1 MRRQRPSPGAAEGL
15 PPGAEKILARGLRV
29 AGTLAAFG
37 VRGLGPAAGR
47 AAGFRHLHPPS
58 TSIAMTEMR
67 PQLPADAPVSP
78 ALREALDYWLVSAG
92 PAEHAWL
99 AGFLAGVSSAGGGP
113 SVSPA
118 AGGAPAAGI
127 PLTIAF
133 ATESGNA
140 EGLAEEAANRARQR
154 GFETTVTDLGE
165 VDPSD
170 LEGAEN
176 LLLIASTWGEGDPPD
191 RATGF
196 YEKLIAE
203 DAPRFESCRYSVLA
217 LGDTSY
223 EHFCGFGKDLD
234 RRMAELGAARIL
246 DRVDSDV
253 DFEEPFHRW
262 FEGTVEQLLAEVG
275 APASTESTATAAP
288 PPSVQWAAAGSNVTT
303 SAVAAPPVEPY
314 TKKNPFPA
322 PLVEKVNLN
331 GPGSAKET
339 LHLEFSL
346 EGSGLTYTPG
356 DAVGV
361 YPENCPLYVS
371 ELLRV
376 TGLEGEQRVR
386 LADGKMPLREAL
398 LRHLDITSLSKPIL
412 EKYQEKAESAELARL
427 LDSEH
432 REELQEWLW
441 GRELVDLL
449 EQYPLPGMAEQ
460 DLVDL
465 LRKLPPRLYSISSS
479 PLAHPEQVH
488 LTVAAVRY
496 HSHGRPRKGVCSTYL
511 GDLLELG
518 DTAPVYFQENKK
530 FRLPED
536 PDTPIIMVGP
546 GTGIA
551 PFRAFL
557 EERDLTG
564 AKGQNWLFFG
574 DQHFQTDFLYQ
585 AEWQDYL
592 KRGPLTRMDVAFSR
606 DGEQK
611 IYVQHRMRERA
622 RDLYAWLEEGAY
634 FYVCGD
640 ASRMAK
646 DVATALQEVVR
657 DQGDLSDEEAADYVK
672 RLKKEKRYQQ
682 DVY

>member
-1 MRRQRPSPGAAEGL
+1 MP
-15 PPGAEKILARGLRV
+15 
-29 AGTLAAFG
+29 
-37 VRGLGPAAGR
+37 
-47 AAGFRHLHPPS
+47 
-58 TSIAMTEMR
+58 EMR

-78 ALREALDYWLVSAG
+78 ALREALDHWLVSAG
-92 PAEHAWL
+92 PAEHSWL
-99 AGFLAGVSSAGGGP
+99 AGFLAGVASAG
-113 SVSPA
+113 SASPA
-118 AGGAPAAGI
+118 GATHGGAPAAGV

-140 EGLAEEAANRARQR
+140 EGLAEEAGNRARQR

-165 VDPSD
+165 IDPTD
-170 LEGAEN
+170 LEGVEN

-191 RATGF
+191 RATAF

-203 DAPRFESCRYSVLA
+203 DAPRFEGCRYSLLA

-223 EHFCGFGKDLD
+223 EYFCGFGKDLD
-234 RRMAELGAARIL
+234 RRMEELGGRRIVE
-246 DRVDSDV
+246 RVDSDV
-253 DFEEPFHRW
+253 EFEEPFHRW
-262 FEGTVEQLLAEVG
+262 FEGTMEELLAEVG
-275 APASTESTATAAP
+275 ASVPAAASTSAASP
-288 PPSVQWAAAGSNVTT
+288 VTTQWATVGGGSTGT
-303 SAVAAPPVEPY
+303 VAAPPAEPY

-346 EGSGLTYTPG
+346 EESGLTYAPG

-376 TGLEGEQRVR
+376 TGLEGEERVR
-386 LADGKMPLREAL
+386 LAEGKMPLREAL
-398 LRHLDITSLSKPIL
+398 LRHLDVTSLSKPIL

-427 LDSEH
+427 LDPEH

-449 EQYPLPGMAEQ
+449 EQYPLPGLAEQ
-460 DLVDL
+460 DLADL
-465 LRKLPPRLYSISSS
+465 LRKLPPRLYSIASS

-496 HSHGRPRKGVCSTYL
+496 HSHGRPRKGVCSTFL
-511 GDLLELG
+511 GDLVELG
-518 DTAPVYFQENKK
+518 ETVPVYFQENKK
-530 FRLPED
+530 FRLPDD

-646 DVATALQEVVR
+646 DVATALQEIVR
-657 DQGDLSDEEAADYVK
+657 DQGDLPEEEAAAYVK